1 MVKGGEGG
9 GSIVLCLIMVVGA
22 RMLLYSHIS
31 FPFVLFY
38 GSMVSYCVL
47 RMTELFFSGMF

>member
-31 FPFVLFY
+31 FPFVHFY
-38 GSMVSYCVL
+38 LQFYALLLCL
-47 RMTELFFSGMF
+47 TDD